1 MSTTRSELDLALKTL
16 WGAKTWPGAAES
28 ALIVAHPQWSSA
40 MRSLD
45 QLLAVQGSGLLHGGY
60 GVGKSYLLHRWAER
74 LSPKQVRLVR
84 LCHSS
89 LMGSDLIRQLVK
101 LGGRPPT
108 LRRGDNVL
116 TLAELWKEWAPA
128 WPVVVVEEAQDLSVS
143 ALEELRLLLCARND
157 AKPPFSLVL
166 CGDLSLLPKLDL
178 GVHQALLSRL
188 GFCVRLDRWPLDSL
202 RDYLTGRLAEV
213 GVNVSPLEPQAE
225 TLLLQSA
232 QGSPRTLN
240 AILQRSLEQAALA
253 SRRNVV
259 AADVQSALDNLP
271 WIARPRPE

>member
-16 WGAKTWPGAAES
+16 WGAKGWPGSPES
-28 ALIVAHPQWSSA
+28 ALVVAHPQWSSA

-45 QLLAVQGSGLLHGGY
+45 QLLAVQASGLVHGGY
-60 GVGKSYLLHRWAER
+60 GAGKSYLLHRWGER
-74 LSPKQVRLVR
+74 LSPKQVHLVR

-101 LGGRPPT
+101 LGGRPPG

-116 TLAELWKEWAPA
+116 SLAELWREWAPA

-143 ALEELRLLLCARND
+143 ALEELRLLLCARNN
-157 AKPPFSLVL
+157 ATPPFSLIL

-188 GFCVRLDRWPLDSL
+188 SFCIRLDRWAPDSL
-202 RDYLTGRLAEV
+202 HEYLNGRLAEV
-213 GVNVSPLEPQAE
+213 GINVSPLDAQAE
-225 TLLLQSA
+225 TLLIQSA
-232 QGSPRTLN
+232 QGSPRTLG
-240 AILQRSLEQAALA
+240 ALLQRALEQAALA
-253 SRRNVV
+253 QRRNLT
-259 AADVQSALDNLP
+259 AADVQAALDNLP
-271 WIARPRPE
+271 WIARPRLE